1 MQQSHHVFDGL
12 VMFTIVLISIA
23 GGNISFAG
31 SVTAQDATPTSASP
45 SSSTLWLPAVVN
57 DPTATATP
65 TPLPTATPLPP
76 TPTPTPAAACTIT
89 RPVSG
94 ATVSTSSNCVTSI
107 AGSVQHTPRGAY
119 LRFSVYT
126 NTWYVQ
132 TPRVNAP
139 SPSGT
144 WQASPIY
151 LAGQGIY
158 NSHTIQAQVYN
169 SGGVMIASCQVSGVS
184 RSNSCATP

>member
-1 MQQSHHVFDGL
+1 MQHSHHVFDGL
-12 VMFTIVLISIA
+12 VMITIVLIGIA
-23 GGNISFAG
+23 SGNVSFAV
-31 SVTAQDATPTSASP
+31 SATAQDVTPTVEPASG
-45 SSSTLWLPAVVN
+45 STLWLPAVVN
-57 DPTATATP
+57 DPTATPTP
-65 TPLPTATPLPP
+65 TPPPTATPLPP
-76 TPTPTPAAACTIT
+76 TPTPTPAPACTIT

-107 AGSVQHTPRGAY
+107 AGNVQHAPRGAY

-139 SPSGT
+139 YPSGT

-151 LAGQGIY
+151 LAGQGMY
-158 NSHTIQAQVYN
+158 NSHTIQAQMYD

-184 RSNSCATP
+184 RSNSCTTP